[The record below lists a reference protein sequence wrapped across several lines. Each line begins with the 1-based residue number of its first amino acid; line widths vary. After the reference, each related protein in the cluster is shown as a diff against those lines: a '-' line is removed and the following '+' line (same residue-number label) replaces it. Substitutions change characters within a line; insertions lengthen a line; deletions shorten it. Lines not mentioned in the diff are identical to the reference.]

1 MAGSVV
7 SRMED
12 MQSAVMP
19 VVIVLVLALFGAQF
33 ALADPTG
40 TVATVAGVLPLTA
53 PIVQPI
59 LFAVGATA
67 GLEIAAAI
75 GFAVVAIVVMVPLA
89 ARIYRGGVLRTRGRV
104 SFREA
109 WGSSGR
115 REARRT

>member
-7 SRMED
+7 SRVED

-19 VVIVLVLALFGAQF
+19 VIVILVLALFGAQF
-33 ALADPTG
+33 ALNDPTG
-40 TVATVAGVLPLTA
+40 SIATVAGIIPLTA

-59 LFAVGATA
+59 LYALGVATWIEVVLAIALAV
-67 GLEIAAAI
+67 AAI
-75 GFAVVAIVVMVPLA
+75 LVMVPVA

-109 WGSSGR
+109 WGV
-115 REARRT
+115 RT